1 MSAFE
6 YLLLMG
12 VCVLIT
18 LPLELFFRARVY
30 RRWRTV
36 LWALVPVIVVF
47 CLWDV
52 VAIARDHWVYN
63 PRFVTGIH
71 LGNLPLEELV
81 FFIVIPLCALLS
93 YEAVGTVLTAVRRRV
108 RRGSLPRTD
117 NSPRPAS
124 QSRPHERTDRR
135 PESEGGGER

>member
-12 VCVLIT
+12 ACVLIT

-52 VAIARDHWVYN
+52 VAIARDHCVYN

-93 YEAVGTVLTAVRRRV
+93 YEAVGTVLTAVRKRTRP
-108 RRGSLPRTD
+108 GSLPRQD
-117 NSPRPAS
+117 SPPRPAI
-124 QSRPHERTDRR
+124 QSRPHERTDR
-135 PESEGGGER
+135 PSESEGGGER

>member
-12 VCVLIT
+12 ACVLIT

-93 YEAVGTVLTAVRRRV
+93 YEAVGTVLTAVHKRTWP
-108 RRGSLPRTD
+108 GSLPRQD
-117 NSPRPAS
+117 SPPRPAI
-124 QSRPHERTDRR
+124 QSRPHERTDRP

>member
-12 VCVLIT
+12 ACVLIT

-36 LWALVPVIVVF
+36 LWALVPVIIVF

-93 YEAVGTVLTAVRRRV
+93 YEAVGTVLTTVRKRV
-108 RRGSLPRTD
+108 KPENLPGG
-117 NSPRPAS
+117 PA
-124 QSRPHERTDRR
+124 RPHERTDRR
-135 PESEGGGER
+135 SESGGGDER

>member
-12 VCVLIT
+12 ACVLIT

-93 YEAVGTVLTAVRRRV
+93 YEAVGTVLTAVRKRTRP
-108 RRGSLPRTD
+108 GSLSRQDSP
-117 NSPRPAS
+117 PRPAI
-124 QSRPHERTDRR
+124 QPRPQEHADRR
-135 PESEGGGER
+135 SESGGGDER

>member
-52 VAIARDHWVYN
+52 VAIARDHWLYN

-93 YEAVGTVLTAVRRRV
+93 YEAVGTVLTAVRKRTRP
-108 RRGSLPRTD
+108 GSLPRQD
-117 NSPRPAS
+117 SPPRPAI
-124 QSRPHERTDRR
+124 QSRPHERTDR
-135 PESEGGGER
+135 PSESEGGGER

>member
-1 MSAFE
+1 MSPFE

-12 VCVLIT
+12 ACVLIT

-93 YEAVGTVLTAVRRRV
+93 YEAVGTVLAAVRSRIRP
-108 RRGSLPRTD
+108 GSLPHSDR
-117 NSPRPAS
+117 SHRPAI
-124 QSRPHERTDRR
+124 QSRPHERAGER
-135 PESEGGGER
+135 PEPEGGGER

>member
-12 VCVLIT
+12 ACVLIT

-93 YEAVGTVLTAVRRRV
+93 YEAVGTVLTAVRKRTRP
-108 RRGSLPRTD
+108 GSLPRQD
-117 NSPRPAS
+117 SPRRPAI
-124 QSRPHERTDRR
+124 QPRPQEHADRR
-135 PESEGGGER
+135 SESGGGDER